1 MAIPKAPKRRRSS
14 PGRAALYLL
23 VLGTAVGLL
32 LFSQHYLDTLATGD
46 PADWLGALTKEL
58 TGAYAAMALLPG
70 IIWMARR
77 FPLAGRGWPRHLLP
91 HLVGALAFG
100 AAHTSLMLAA
110 RLLLFPAFGLE
121 PYDPGL
127 LLARYLTA
135 MPVHLIVYS
144 LALAVTLVFDRY
156 RAAREREIDAAEL
169 RSHLTE
175 AQLLALQR
183 QLQPQLLANTLNA
196 IAGLVYAKP
205 KVAEEMIARVS
216 ALLRYAF
223 RPQQEPE
230 TSLASELRLLELFL
244 EIMRLRFAERL
255 FVRVDVPKPLHGLRV
270 PRLLLHP
277 LVEDALERCA
287 DPDATLL
294 NVQVSARQ
302 EGNRLMIRVSDH
314 SSRKAAPGDAGETV
328 GNLRE
333 RISRLYGH
341 GYGIEIIAPEH
352 GGRDVEVT
360 LPLRSASV
368 PTGTPKPGKR
378 T

>member
-1 MAIPKAPKRRRSS
+1 MAIPNAPKRRRPS
-14 PGRAALYLL
+14 PGRATLYLL
-23 VLGTAVGLL
+23 ALGTAVGLL

-58 TGAYAAMALLPG
+58 TGAYAAMLLLPG
-70 IIWMARR
+70 IIWMARH
-77 FPLAGRGWPRHLLP
+77 FPLTGRGWPRHLLP

-110 RLLLFPAFGLE
+110 RAVLFPAFGLE
-121 PYDPGL
+121 PYDPGP
-127 LLARYLTA
+127 LLARYLRA
-135 MPVHLIVYS
+135 MPVHVIVYS

-156 RAAREREIDAAEL
+156 RVARDREIDAAEL

-196 IAGLVYAKP
+196 VAGLVYARP

-230 TSLASELRLLELFL
+230 TSLAAELRLLDLFL

-255 FVRVDVPKPLHGLRV
+255 FVRVDVPKPLHGVRV

-277 LVEDALERCA
+277 LVEDALERSA

-302 EGNRLMIRVSDH
+302 EGNRLMIRVSDQ
-314 SSRKAAPGDAGETV
+314 SSRKVAPGEPGETV

-333 RISRLYGH
+333 RIARLYGD
-341 GYGIEIIAPEH
+341 GYGIEIFAPET

-360 LPLRSASV
+360 LPLRTESA
-368 PTGTPKPGKR
+368 R
-378 T
+378 TRDPRPAMRA